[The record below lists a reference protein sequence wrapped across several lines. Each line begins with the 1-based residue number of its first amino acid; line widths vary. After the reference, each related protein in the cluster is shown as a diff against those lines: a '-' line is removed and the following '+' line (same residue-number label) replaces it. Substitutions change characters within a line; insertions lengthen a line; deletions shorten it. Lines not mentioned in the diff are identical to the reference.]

1 MRGRELMT
9 KLDELVEK
17 RRKGELDARAFY
29 KELLNILSELVTAL
43 KEEEIADSD
52 ITLQIPLLLTFLYDQ
67 LDKLEKREE

>member
-1 MRGRELMT
+1 MT
-9 KLDELVEK
+9 KLDELVER